1 VTLAATRQESTQQK
15 SDSPQAADT
24 TGAAEFETQ
33 LKPMIKANCVSCH
46 NAVKLKG
53 DVDLEKFLDQTSE
66 TALKDRELWTLV
78 AKKLESGEMPPDGKP
93 KPSAAQITAVTQWLH
108 QQYALAD
115 SKSAPDPGR
124 VTAHRLNRY
133 EYNNTVRDLLA
144 VNLRFA
150 DDFPPDPYGYGFDNI
165 GDVLSLSPILTEKYM
180 RAAER
185 VAKAAIPLGP
195 PEKVVS
201 TRYKSEAMG
210 QQFHLHVQ
218 TVHDFPV
225 TGVYDLR
232 LGWEQ
237 GEQQGTKMTGHIY
250 LDGKEVVNQPIVVQ
264 PTMDRAVYARNLTVS
279 QGPHL
284 FEVRMETAPPEQ
296 QPRKLI
302 APPYPTVM
310 EIIGPLKQLPREQ
323 TESYKRIFF
332 KGPPAGHDR
341 NAYARE
347 ILARLAHRA
356 YRRPATAHEVDQLAG
371 LAKLVRSQG
380 GSFEAGIQ
388 VALEAMLM
396 SPNFLFRIEQDP
408 PQNAV
413 HRVSDT
419 ELASRLS
426 YFLWSSMPDEELQS
440 LAEAN
445 RLHNPE
451 VLHAQVARML
461 ASPKAHS
468 LASNFAGQWLGT
480 RNLAFNKP
488 DPKTFPEYDVELRD
502 AMRTETEMFFE
513 AVMHEDRSILD
524 FLDGKFTFVNERLA
538 KLYGIPGI
546 EGRDFRRV
554 SLDGTN
560 RGGVLTQA
568 SVLTISSYPTRTSP
582 VVRGKWVLENIFNT
596 PPPAPPPNVPALEQ
610 QAGGTN
616 VSVRQKL
623 EAHRS
628 HAACAGCH
636 SRMDPLGFGLEN
648 YDAMGRWRDTEGQ
661 LPIDASGRLP
671 DGRTFTGAA
680 ELKAILRADSPKFC
694 RALTEK
700 LLTYALGRGV
710 DAHDQAAV
718 DRIVQRLQQHD
729 YRFSE
734 LVGGIVD
741 SAPFQM
747 RHGEREAV
755 PTRDIKAEV
764 NAVVKRKDLF

>member
-1 VTLAATRQESTQQK
+1 
-15 SDSPQAADT
+15 
-24 TGAAEFETQ
+24 
-33 LKPMIKANCVSCH
+33 
-46 NAVKLKG
+46 
-53 DVDLEKFLDQTSE
+53 
-66 TALKDRELWTLV
+66 
-78 AKKLESGEMPPDGKP
+78 MPPDGKP
-93 KPSAAQITAVTQWLH
+93 RPSAMQIAAVTQWIQ
-108 QQYALAD
+108 QQYALQD
-115 SKSAPDPGR
+115 SQAAPDPGR
-124 VTAHRLNRY
+124 LTAHRLNRY

-201 TRYKSEAMG
+201 TRYESEAMG

-218 TVHDFPV
+218 TMHDFPV

-237 GEQQGTKMTGHIY
+237 GELKGTLMSGHIY
-250 LDGKEVVNQPIVVQ
+250 LDGKEVLNQPIVVN
-264 PTMDRAVYARNLTVS
+264 PTMDRAIYARNLTVS

-284 FEVRMETAPPEQ
+284 FEVRMEAAPPEQ
-296 QPRKLI
+296 QPHKLI

-310 EIIGPLKQLPREQ
+310 EVVGPLKQLPREQ

-332 KGPPAGHDR
+332 KGSAAGQNR
-341 NAYARE
+341 AVYARE

-356 YRRPATAHEVDQLAG
+356 YRRPVTAREVDQLAG
-371 LAKLVRSQG
+371 LAKLVQSQG
-380 GSFEAGIQ
+380 GSFEGGIQ

-408 PQNAV
+408 PQDAI

-426 YFLWSSMPDEELQS
+426 YFLWSSMPDDELLS
-440 LAEAN
+440 LGEKN
-445 RLHNPE
+445 RLHDPQ
-451 VLHAQVARML
+451 VLHAQVARLL
-461 ASPKAHS
+461 ASPKSHS

-488 DPKTFPEYDVELRD
+488 DAKTFPEYDPELRD
-502 AMRTETEMFFE
+502 AMRTETEMFFQT
-513 AVMHEDRSILD
+513 VMNEDHSILD

-538 KLYGIPGI
+538 RLYGISGVD
-546 EGRDFRRV
+546 GREFRRV
-554 SLDGTN
+554 NLDGTE
-560 RGGVLTQA
+560 RSGVLTQA

-610 QAGGTN
+610 QGGGAN
-616 VSVRQKL
+616 VSVRKKL
-623 EAHRS
+623 EAHR
-628 HAACAGCH
+628 ANAVCAGCH

-648 YDAMGRWRDTEGQ
+648 YDAMGRWRDDEGE
-661 LPIDASGRLP
+661 LPIDANGRLP
-671 DGRTFTGAA
+671 DGRTFTGAS
-680 ELKAILRADSPKFC
+680 ELKGILRADSPKFC

-710 DAHDQAAV
+710 DSHDQAAI
-718 DRIVQRLQQHD
+718 DKIVQRLQQHD

-747 RHGEREAV
+747 RRRERAATPAPSV
-755 PTRDIKAEV
+755 KAEV